1 MISKLIKNE
10 IFHYHVEVMYSKNT
24 VDMKKMM
31 KKHMSSDA
39 YLRYESSNSYDAVFY
54 HNHELDMWFL
64 FLWSKDIPVLAH
76 EVLHIITRL
85 CDSRW
90 IPIRLE
96 NDEVMAYLMSWYMR
110 VIWEFL
116 YPKKKKSWT

>member
-1 MISKLIKNE
+1 MKLHMTPENYK
-10 IFHYHVEVMYSKNT
+10 HYA
-24 VDMKKMM
+24 
-31 KKHMSSDA
+31 SDK
-39 YLRYESSNSYDAVFY
+39 SFDAVFY
-54 HNHELDMWFL
+54 HNSKLDSWFL

-96 NDEVMAYLMSWYMR
+96 NDEIMAYLMSWYMR
-110 VIWEFL
+110 EIWGFL
-116 YPKKKKSWT
+116 YPKKKSNAKNKD